1 MLEVAF
7 VYFDGFMEVY
17 EINEKFLVVI
27 EIRILIMISI
37 TKQIQ
42 DN

>member
-7 VYFDGFMEVY
+7 VYSDGFMEVY

-27 EIRILIMISI
+27 EIKILTMISI
-37 TKQIQ
+37 IKQIQ

>member
-7 VYFDGFMEVY
+7 VYFDAFMKVY